1 MIGVTE
7 AGHGVSHPVAKG
19 FGLHGKMNC
28 RRAEVPFAPGGNV
41 EEIGRQGCLKTEKV
55 ARQDDRATPPWGHFS

>member
-7 AGHGVSHPVAKG
+7 VGHGVSHPVAKG
-19 FGLHGKMNC
+19 FGLHGKMYC
-28 RRAEVPFAPGGNV
+28 GHADVPFASSGNV
-41 EEIGRQGCLKTEKV
+41 EIGRQGCLKTEKV